1 MPINPDHTKY
11 LCFVWNGRVYQFK
24 VLCFGIK
31 HAPFTFNRLG
41 LQLKKFFNRNGVSII
56 IYIDDILVISDTFHK
71 CLKDAQFVINKLVE
85 LGLHIKLE
93 KCSLHPNQSFFFL
106 GFLWDTNTMT
116 CQLPEEKLTSIK
128 SLGEEVLSQER
139 VTVKTLQRL
148 LGRIISTRP
157 AVQMSRARS
166 RGIQRLILDN
176 YRDRSSAKKQVRLTA
191 WAREDINWWRNLPIT
206 ECNMSLKS
214 IPVWQSL
221 RLATDAMD
229 TAIGSVFLGEEFY
242 EVLDS
247 KVARQTIAH
256 KEWIAFS
263 RTVLPN
269 LEVLRNAVVSW
280 HVDNMNV
287 RQAWLNSGTIKDKWL
302 CREVVNMQILLYNQN
317 TKIVPV
323 YIRSAQHLHADFV
336 SRNRALPDWHLSE
349 KVARRLF
356 QVVGFPQVDLMATNK
371 SKQVHH
377 YYAPLLDEEALAID
391 AFTEDWDRFQLSYI
405 FPQPPMIE
413 LVLNRIHQCSRN
425 SRFILITPWRIGA
438 VWFNK
443 ALKLATQLPIRLP
456 VSWNTVVDL
465 GESDHPPVSN
475 KGAKMRFVAWQLS
488 GQEGL
493 KLEDCP
499 LGLNKLYSRA
509 GRRILK
515 NHMDW
520 ASGTGPST
528 VETTNWT
535 SLQRL
540 L

>member
-11 LCFVWNGRVYQFK
+11 LSFVWNGKVFQFK

-31 HAPFTFNRLG
+31 NAPFIFNRLG
-41 LQLKKFFNRNGVSII
+41 LQLRKFFSREGVSII
-56 IYIDDILVISDTFHK
+56 IYIDDILVISDSFHK
-71 CLKDAQFVINKLVE
+71 CLKDAQFVVNKLVE

-116 CQLPEEKLTSIK
+116 CQLPGEKLTIIK

-176 YRDRSSAKKQVRLTA
+176 YRDRSSAKKLVRLTA

-214 IPVWQSL
+214 ILVWQSL

-269 LEVLRNAVVSW
+269 LDVLRNAVVSW

-302 CREVVNMQILLYNQN
+302 CREVIKMQILLYNQN
-317 TKIVPV
+317 TRIIPV
-323 YIRSAQHLHADFV
+323 YIRSAQHLHADYV
-336 SRNRALPDWHLSE
+336 SQNKALPDWHLS
-349 KVARRLF
+349 KNVARKLF
-356 QVVGFPQVDLMATNK
+356 KVIGFPQVDLMATNK
-371 SKQVHH
+371 SKQVQR
-377 YYAPLLDEEALAID
+377 YYAPLSDEGALAID
-391 AFTEDWDRFQLSYI
+391 AFTQDWDRFILSYI
-405 FPQPPMIE
+405 FPHPPMVE
-413 LVLNRIHQCSRN
+413 LILNRIHQSSRN
-425 SRFILITPWRIGA
+425 SRFILIMPWRTAA
-438 VWFNK
+438 VWFPK
-443 ALKLATQLPIRLP
+443 ALKLATQIPIRLP
-456 VSWNTVVDL
+456 VSWNTVVEL
-465 GESDHPPVSN
+465 GESDCLPVGN
-475 KGAKMRFVAWQLS
+475 KGNKTKFVAWQLT
-488 GQEGL
+488 GQEGP

-499 LGLNKLYSRA
+499 LGLNKLYSQV
-509 GRRILK
+509 GRRIQRKLT
-515 NHMDW
+515 DW
-520 ASGTGPST
+520 GSGIGPSSA
-528 VETTNWT
+528 EAISWM
-535 SLQRL
+535 SLPRL